1 MYEVIV
7 LGATYAAAG
16 IARQYKEKCLVIERR
31 LQGGYEFFCGQCKE
45 PIYEIF
51 GKCHTVFSAEIVE
64 IQKTENGFTCLT
76 HGVDGFRSYE
86 AKHIVDTRCR
96 EEQCLSKTFDLLMES
111 SEKPDFANVT
121 WEQGNKDNRFI
132 LRCAVPIDCT
142 YPQARAVEKAI
153 VGQFAEG
160 QKLILSADNFTY
172 QVKPGYPKMENGVLL
187 MPSKA
192 YETPDLAYAAGLQM
206 EVGK

>member
-31 LQGGYEFFCGQCKE
+31 LQGGYEFFCGQCQE

-51 GKCHTVFSAEIVE
+51 GTCHTVFSAEIVE
-64 IQKTENGFTCLT
+64 IQKSDKGFTCLT

-86 AKHIVDTRCR
+86 AKAVIDTRCR
-96 EEQCLSKTFDLLMES
+96 EEMCLSKTYDFLMES
-111 SEKPDFANVT
+111 NKTPDFANVT

-132 LRCAVPIDCT
+132 LHCAVPLDCT
-142 YPQARAVEKAI
+142 YPQARAAEKAI
-153 VGQFAEG
+153 VEQFAEG

-172 QVKPGYPKMENGVLL
+172 QVKPGYPKVENGVLL
-187 MPSKA
+187 LPSKA
-192 YETPDLAYAAGLQM
+192 YATPTLAYEAGQ
-206 EVGK
+206 EVAK

>member
-16 IARQYKEKCLVIERR
+16 IAQKYKEKCLVIERR

-51 GKCHTVFSAEIVE
+51 GQCRTMFSAEIVE
-64 IQKTENGFTCLT
+64 IQKTDKGFTCLT

-86 AKHIVDTRCR
+86 AKHVVDTRCR
-96 EEQCLSKTFDLLMES
+96 EDMCISKTFDLLMES
-111 SEKPDFANVT
+111 SEKPNFANVT
-121 WEQGNKDNRFI
+121 WEQGNKENRFI
-132 LRCAVPIDCT
+132 LRCAVPLDCT
-142 YPQARAVEKAI
+142 YPQARAIEKTIVE
-153 VGQFAEG
+153 QFAEG

-187 MPSKA
+187 LPSKA
-192 YETPDLAYAAGLQM
+192 YETPDLAFAAGLQM